1 MAGRPRLSTPER
13 RRNILASKARWREA
27 NRDYYREQKR
37 LLTNR
42 PEYKERRKELREQ
55 KRAPDP
61 EKPSQDETSLWAWY
75 QANVH
80 NAPSGP
86 VDACVLECTLGAV
99 LGPKRPEAEKAL
111 FCYAARPP
119 PERLW
124 TPIGAPSIADY

>member
-55 KRAPDP
+55 KRTPDP
-61 EKPSQDETSLWAWY
+61 EKPSQDETTLWAWY
-75 QANVH
+75 QANVQ
-80 NAPSGP
+80 NALSGP
-86 VDACVLECTLGAV
+86 VDA
-99 LGPKRPEAEKAL
+99 
-111 FCYAARPP
+111 
-119 PERLW
+119 
-124 TPIGAPSIADY
+124 S